1 MMLTGHI
8 DVVPPGPPSHWRTP
22 PFAATVADG
31 RVAGRGAVD
40 MKGGVASMLMAAS
53 VVREAGARL
62 AGDIVFTTVV
72 DEEIGGMGTLAMV
85 DRGFRADA
93 GLLTEATAL
102 ASSPICHGILWG
114 RIVIDGIGGHAELLP
129 KSWDKGG
136 PVDAVWLMRE
146 VLDGIDVLN
155 RRWANDP
162 RKRHPLM
169 ELPNQVIVTEVKAG
183 EHPSSFAG
191 AAEIIIDVQYL
202 PWEKDDVGLGG
213 HVKREVEAH
222 LAELCRMD
230 PYLRGHPA
238 RIEWILD
245 ADCAEVPDDHAL
257 LSMMDGVARDIG
269 VKPRRWGLGA
279 HSDMGLP
286 NGLGQTPTINFGPG
300 DPSQAHQPN
309 ESVAISELVTAT
321 KMIALALTRW
331 CA

>member
-1 MMLTGHI
+1 
-8 DVVPPGPPSHWRTP
+8 
-22 PFAATVADG
+22 
-31 RVAGRGAVD
+31 
-40 MKGGVASMLMAAS
+40 MKLS
-53 VVREAGARL
+53 
-62 AGDIVFTTVV
+62 GDIVFTTVV

-85 DRGFRADA
+85 DRGFHADA

-114 RIVIDGIGGHAELLP
+114 RIIIDGIGGHAELLP
-129 KSWDKGG
+129 KSWDNGG

-169 ELPNQVIVTEVKAG
+169 ELPNQIIVTQVKAG

-202 PWEKDDVGLGG
+202 PHEKDDVGLGG

-230 PYLRGHPA
+230 PYLRAHPA

-257 LSMMDGVARDIG
+257 ALDDGRRCPRCRRQAAALGARCAFRHGPAERARPDADDQFR
-269 VKPRRWGLGA
+269 PRRSQPGA
-279 HSDMGLP
+279 SAGRVGRHFRACD
-286 NGLGQTPTINFGPG
+286 G
-300 DPSQAHQPN
+300 D
-309 ESVAISELVTAT
+309 
-321 KMIALALTRW
+321 
-331 CA
+331 